1 MKGALDKDFEYMDNE
16 LSMIR
21 FKNVV
26 KWWLKIERC
35 TLKTWYMVGKR
46 DYPINIEPIHWEK
59 LKSYWFNFKTKK
71 KVEQMSNTK
80 NKVKNMGNVGQ
91 LCKTGKNAKLILVN

>member
-1 MKGALDKDFEYMDNE
+1 M
-16 LSMIR
+16 
-21 FKNVV
+21 VV
-26 KWWLKIERC
+26 ENREVYIED
-35 TLKTWYMVGKR
+35 MVHGRER